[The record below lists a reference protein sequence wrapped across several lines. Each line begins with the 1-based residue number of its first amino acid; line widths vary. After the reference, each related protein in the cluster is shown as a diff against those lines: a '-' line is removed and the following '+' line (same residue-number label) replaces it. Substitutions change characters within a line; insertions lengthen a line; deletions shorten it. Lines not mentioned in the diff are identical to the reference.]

1 MGDPELR
8 NDEQVLVRTPG
19 VYVKSIPFE
28 GILTNKRVILI
39 DRAKNLLPPK
49 EIPLT
54 TIQEVGAGENAIRD
68 QILTLSVLSKTG
80 ETRQMILT
88 FSRQEGGNRIKERD
102 EWARVIRQNMSS
114 PLDTVFRKVIPG
126 TNVASRRTEPSASPR
141 ITIVNSSH
149 PVPDQDIPAPV
160 RNDTGSFRS
169 PPVPGQHVFC
179 SRCGNKVPL
188 DSAFCNRCGSPI
200 VVPGQ
205 FPPAAVQQVPPAPVI
220 TPPHRPID
228 REIQAVE
235 PLIERSSVKVPSDPL
250 RIIPDIPVRQSPAA
264 ADSFPQEPA
273 ATLTDAP
280 PSAPAEKPP
289 RKGFLPRLFS
299 PKARSQAPKE
309 SASPRSAPVPPMPGK
324 PRRSLVPGK
333 RTFFALGGIVVV
345 ILLVV
350 VGAVFIY
357 PMLTSGAGLS
367 LSPETTAAPTP
378 APATTPASGSVKPT
392 GTFVVVETPA
402 PQIPPTG
409 VQVHVNYIGGFKGTY
424 GIPDALVSIPGN
436 SGDRVWEVEN
446 VTSTV
451 QARFEKLD
459 GSSHELLVEIY
470 KNGAMLT
477 RGSTTIGHGSV
488 LLSVD
493 TKTGIAAAPVTSG
506 GGAAKTT
513 ATTAVKTTVP
523 AGNSTKS
530 T

>member
-1 MGDPELR
+1 M
-8 NDEQVLVRTPG
+8 
-19 VYVKSIPFE
+19 
-28 GILTNKRVILI
+28 
-39 DRAKNLLPPK
+39 
-49 EIPLT
+49 
-54 TIQEVGAGENAIRD
+54 
-68 QILTLSVLSKTG
+68 
-80 ETRQMILT
+80 
-88 FSRQEGGNRIKERD
+88 
-102 EWARVIRQNMSS
+102 
-114 PLDTVFRKVIPG
+114 
-126 TNVASRRTEPSASPR
+126 
-141 ITIVNSSH
+141 
-149 PVPDQDIPAPV
+149 
-160 RNDTGSFRS
+160 
-169 PPVPGQHVFC
+169 
-179 SRCGNKVPL
+179 
-188 DSAFCNRCGSPI
+188 
-200 VVPGQ
+200 
-205 FPPAAVQQVPPAPVI
+205 
-220 TPPHRPID
+220 
-228 REIQAVE
+228 
-235 PLIERSSVKVPSDPL
+235 
-250 RIIPDIPVRQSPAA
+250 
-264 ADSFPQEPA
+264 
-273 ATLTDAP
+273 
-280 PSAPAEKPP
+280 
-289 RKGFLPRLFS
+289 
-299 PKARSQAPKE
+299 
-309 SASPRSAPVPPMPGK
+309 
-324 PRRSLVPGK
+324 VPGK

-367 LSPETTAAPTP
+367 LSPETTAAPTS

-470 KNGAMLT
+470 KNGAVLT

-493 TKTGIAAAPVTSG
+493 TKTGVAAAPVTSG